1 MNKQKD
7 WSKIN
12 KIWAHKTFVKT
23 QMINIR
29 KQKLILRRHKAAE
42 TVLKEYKR
50 IILIRIITVSLVWI
64 LKTAINKTSLRIRK

>member
-7 WSKIN
+7 WNKIN
-12 KIWAHKTFVKT
+12 KNWAHKTFVKT

-29 KQKLILRRHKAAE
+29 KRKLILRRHKAAE

-50 IILIRIITVSLVWI
+50 IIHIRIITVS
-64 LKTAINKTSLRIRK
+64 